1 MHHILLF
8 NVDHTPYEFSE
19 LEETFRA
26 QPTFTEV
33 AYDDRAGSILQATF
47 NDDESSTRIRLNELK
62 DTISITGMTDT
73 SLRAALTIQRSLGRP
88 LQIIDTAYSFDL
100 LLDGTMD
107 LEQLNQA
114 IADAQEE

>member
-47 NDDESSTRIRLNELK
+47 DDHDGETQVRLNRSMDK
-62 DTISITGMTDT
+62 ISITGMTDT
-73 SLRAALTIQRSLGRP
+73 ALRAALTIQQSLGKA
-88 LQIIDTAYSFDL
+88 L
-100 LLDGTMD
+100 
-107 LEQLNQA
+107 
-114 IADAQEE
+114 ADNRHSLFVRSNS